1 MKSKP
6 CNQAAMQVLER
17 IPPALPPR
25 PEDLIEYVPM
35 RRKEWCPW
43 EDSKFRAP
51 HQAVSKVTF
60 DRVAYPRFAVIFGL
74 FSVTYLIFLYC
85 VRGLAL
91 SQSPTRTAAKPSPQ
105 SRGLYTRRGHLASPP
120 PNHNGAADSRSS
132 ATVMNFFCLPRE
144 TSSTAI
150 CRRANFFLDSAAE
163 RAREP
168 RSMPR
173 IVLARQTKLQK
184 DQTEEPRDSPPPL
197 LPPLALLTIY

>member
-1 MKSKP
+1 MPLGRFEVPSSASGRVKGHFRQSS
-6 CNQAAMQVLER
+6 
-17 IPPALPPR
+17 IPPLCVY
-25 PEDLIEYVPM
+25 I
-35 RRKEWCPW
+35 W
-43 EDSKFRAP
+43 
-51 HQAVSKVTF
+51 
-60 DRVAYPRFAVIFGL
+60 
-74 FSVTYLIFLYC
+74 LIFSHIPYFFVL
-85 VRGLAL
+85 RSGIGLVPKSNPNGRQAFSAVPRAL
-91 SQSPTRTAAKPSPQ
+91 HA
-105 SRGLYTRRGHLASPP
+105 SRASCFAP